1 MRWFY
6 FVCRGIAV
14 TAGRIFMH
22 GPIVGAENLPRSG
35 PFLIAPLHRSDID
48 FLMIAR
54 ITRRRMRFIAKS
66 GIFVNRQFN
75 WLIETLGAFP
85 VDRQA
90 TDREAFNRA
99 LQILIAG
106 EPLVIFPKGPA
117 TRVRRSAR
125 PARGGLPGAARRR
138 AAHPRRARRH
148 GQGAP
153 AGKGPAEVRPGR
165 LRGR

>member
-14 TAGRIFMH
+14 SAGHIFMH

-35 PFLIAPLHRSDID
+35 PFLVAPLHRSDID
-48 FLMIAR
+48 FLIVAR

-85 VDRQA
+85 VNRRA

-99 LQILIAG
+99 LEILIAG
-106 EPLVIFPKGPA
+106 EPLVIFPEGTRCAPGCRSSPSGSPA
-117 TRVRRSAR
+117 RTRRSR
-125 PARGGLPGAARRR
+125 GERSGRGSPGSPAWSVSRS
-138 AAHPRRARRH
+138 
-148 GQGAP
+148 
-153 AGKGPAEVRPGR
+153 
-165 LRGR
+165 